1 MIGRVPHLS
10 PAAWNDAVV
19 QELTAAQQ
27 TELRARYDGK
37 GEPGVP
43 PSADDVAVVLVAW
56 DDDGTPIGCGALRPL
71 EPGAAELK
79 RMYVVPAARGRAISR
94 LLLTGLE
101 AEAASR
107 GWTTLRLETGPRQ
120 PEAVGLYTGAGYQ
133 PVGAFGAYVAT
144 DSGGSLYFAR
154 TLT

>member
-27 TELRARYDGK
+27 TELRARY
-37 GEPGVP
+37 
-43 PSADDVAVVLVAW
+43 
-56 DDDGTPIGCGALRPL
+56 DDGTPIGCGALRPL

-120 PEAVGLYTGAGYQ
+120 LEAVGLYTGAGYQ

>member
-27 TELRARYDGK
+27 TELRARY
-37 GEPGVP
+37 
-43 PSADDVAVVLVAW
+43 
-56 DDDGTPIGCGALRPL
+56 DDGTPIGCGALRPL

-120 PEAVGLYTGAGYQ
+120 P
-133 PVGAFGAYVAT
+133 VGAFGAYVAT